1 MNDFF
6 QLQLIIFVNVLF
18 IIHCVTEKR
27 RPPLKH
33 ALTDKIV
40 FEMAKFL
47 EMPKVHLNA
56 ICPKIMRLRLTL
68 RYFRKKL
75 VISRIDLAFH
85 CSCA

>member
-1 MNDFF
+1 MDFKFILMNDFF

-33 ALTDKIV
+33 ALTDKIA

-56 ICPKIMRLRLTL
+56 ICPKIMRLNTT
-68 RYFRKKL
+68 FCFINEGIQKFKK
-75 VISRIDLAFH
+75 
-85 CSCA
+85 